1 MWVTIPGKGEGLIE
15 MTKLKIISLYRFSP
29 EEAQREKLCCKLE
42 PGTFEFALVPQTESE
57 EELYRA
63 VSDANVIL
71 AVPMSPFMDRT
82 FLEAAKGLKL
92 VHFMSVGYDKIDL
105 DVATEMGISVANN
118 AGFNAVAV
126 AEHAIMMVLVLLKK
140 AFYAHR
146 GVVQGGW
153 PQKEVVNQEQ
163 YLYELRGKTLGVVG
177 LGSIGTE
184 VAKRAIAF
192 GARVLYTKRNR
203 LSEAD
208 ETALGVEYGTL
219 EELLRNSDIIS
230 INAPLTEETR
240 NMIGEEQ
247 IGMMKDGAILVNTAR
262 SSLVDEKALA
272 DALRLGKFWGAGID
286 VPRLPDEQDA
296 FRETFKGIDNVI
308 LTPHIASGTWNAVN
322 QFYEQVADNLAR
334 VVNGEKPYY
343 LVNDVWET

>member
-1 MWVTIPGKGEGLIE
+1 

-29 EEAQREKLCCKLE
+29 EEAQREKLCRKLE

-71 AVPMSPFMDRT
+71 AVPMSPFMDRA

-92 VHFMSVGYDKIDL
+92 VLFMSVGHDNIDL
-105 DVATEMGISVANN
+105 DAATEMGISVANN
-118 AGFNAVAV
+118 AGYNAVAV
-126 AEHAIMMVLVLLKK
+126 AEHAIMMVLALLKK
-140 AFYAHR
+140 AFYTHKL
-146 GVVQGGW
+146 VIQGGW
-153 PQKEVVNQEQ
+153 PQREVVNQEQ

-184 VAKRAIAF
+184 VAKLAVAF
-192 GARVLYTKRNR
+192 GARVLYNKRNR
-203 LSEAD
+203 LSEA
-208 ETALGVEYGTL
+208 EEVALGVEYGTL
-219 EELLRNSDIIS
+219 EDLLRNSHAIS

-240 NMIGEEQ
+240 GMIGEAQ
-247 IGMMKDGAILVNTAR
+247 IGMMRDDAVLVNTAR
-262 SSLVDEKALA
+262 SSLVDERALA
-272 DALRLGKFWGAGID
+272 NALRRGKLWGAGID
-286 VPRLPDEQDA
+286 VPRVPDKQGA
-296 FRETFKGIDNVI
+296 FRETFKGIHNVI

-322 QFYEQVADNLAR
+322 QFNEQIADNLAR

-343 LVNDVWET
+343 LINDVWET

>member
-1 MWVTIPGKGEGLIE
+1 MTPGKTEGLIE
-15 MTKLKIISLYRFSP
+15 MTKLKILSLYRHNP
-29 EEAQREKLCCKLE
+29 EDVQREKLCCKLE
-42 PGTFEFALVPQTESE
+42 RGTFEFAMLPQTESD
-57 EELYRA
+57 EELHRA

-71 AVPMSPFMDRT
+71 SVPMAPFMDRA
-82 FLEAAKGLKL
+82 FLEAAKDLQL
-92 VHFMSVGYDKIDL
+92 VHFMSVGYDNIDL

-140 AFYAHR
+140 AFFAHH

-153 PQKEVVNQEQ
+153 PQNEVLGQGK

-177 LGSIGTE
+177 LGNIGTE
-184 VAKRAIAF
+184 VAKRAVAF

-208 ETALGVEYGTL
+208 EVAQGVEYGTL

-230 INAPLTEETR
+230 VNAPLTEETR
-240 NMIGEEQ
+240 GMIGREQ
-247 IGMMKDGAILVNTAR
+247 IEMMKDGVVLINTAR
-262 SSLVDEKALA
+262 SGLVDGSALA
-272 DALRLGKFWGAGID
+272 EALRAGKLWGGGID
-286 VPRLPDEQDA
+286 VPRIPDEQEG

-308 LTPHIASGTWNAVN
+308 LTPHIASVSLNAEN
-322 QFYEQVADNLAR
+322 QFYEQIADNLAR
-334 VVNGEKPYY
+334 LMNGEKPHY
-343 LVNDVWET
+343 LVNDVWKM

>member
-1 MWVTIPGKGEGLIE
+1 MN
-15 MTKLKIISLYRFSP
+15 KLKIVSHYGFLP
-29 EEAQREKLCCKLE
+29 EEVQREKLCHKLE

-57 EELYRA
+57 EELHRA

-71 AVPMSPFMDRT
+71 SVPMAPFMDRA

-92 VHFMSVGYDKIDL
+92 VHFMSVGYDNIDL
-105 DVATEMGISVANN
+105 AAATEMGISIANN

-126 AEHAIMMVLVLLKK
+126 AEHAIMMILALLKK
-140 AFYAHR
+140 AFYAHH

-153 PQKEVVNQEQ
+153 PQKEVVSQDN

-184 VAKRAIAF
+184 VAKLAVAF
-192 GARVLYTKRNR
+192 GTRVLYNKRNR
-203 LSEAD
+203 LSEA
-208 ETALGVEYGTL
+208 EEAALGVEYGTL
-219 EELLRNSDIIS
+219 EDLLRNSNIIS
-230 INAPLTEETR
+230 INAPLTDETR
-240 NMIGEEQ
+240 GMIGEEQ
-247 IGMMKDGAILVNTAR
+247 IGMMKDDAVLVNTAR
-262 SSLVDEKALA
+262 SGLVDEKALA
-272 DALRLGKFWGAGID
+272 DALRRGKFWGAGID

-322 QFYEQVADNLAR
+322 QFTEQIADNLAR

-343 LVNDVWET
+343 LINDVWDT

>member
-1 MWVTIPGKGEGLIE
+1 
-15 MTKLKIISLYRFSP
+15 MTKFKILSLYGHSP
-29 EEAQREKLCCKLE
+29 EDVQREKLCCKLE
-42 PGTFEFALVPQTESE
+42 PGTFEFAKLPQTESD
-57 EELYRA
+57 EELHRA

-71 AVPMSPFMDRT
+71 SVPMAPFIDRA
-82 FLEAAKGLKL
+82 FLEAAKDLQL
-92 VHFMSVGYDKIDL
+92 VHFMSVGYGRIDL
-105 DVATEMGISVANN
+105 DVATELGISVANN

-140 AFYAHR
+140 AFYAHH

-153 PQKEVVNQEQ
+153 PQNEVFGQDK

-177 LGSIGTE
+177 LGNIGTE
-184 VAKRAIAF
+184 VAKRAVAF

-203 LSEAD
+203 LSEA
-208 ETALGVEYGTL
+208 EEAAQGVEYGTL

-230 INAPLTEETR
+230 VNAPLTEETR

-262 SSLVDEKALA
+262 SGLVDEKALA
-272 DALRLGKFWGAGID
+272 DALRQGKFWGAGID

-296 FRETFKGIDNVI
+296 FRETFKGIHNVI
-308 LTPHIASGTWNAVN
+308 LTPHIASGTYNALN
-322 QFYEQVADNLAR
+322 QFYEQIADNLAR
-334 VVNGEKPYY
+334 MMNGEKPYY
-343 LVNDVWET
+343 LINNVWES